1 MLSIVFDYKNNI
13 FLKQKRATD
22 VALSKCGKRDLNP
35 HVYTD
40 TRSLVLPVCQFQH
53 SRIGLDFLI
62 KATTRFELVIRV
74 LQTHALP
81 LGYVAVSSC
90 LNKRPEQG
98 SNL

>member
-1 MLSIVFDYKNNI
+1 MLHKKEQPKLF
-13 FLKQKRATD
+13 F
-22 VALSKCGKRDLNP
+22 KCGKRDLNP

-53 SRIGLDFLI
+53 SRMGLDFLI

-81 LGYVAVSSC
+81 LGYVAVVRFFGQ
-90 LNKRPEQG
+90 RPEQG

>member
-62 KATTRFELVIRV
+62 KATTRFELVIGCCRPTPYR
-74 LQTHALP
+74 LAMSPCL
-81 LGYVAVSSC
+81 VA
-90 LNKRPEQG
+90 
-98 SNL
+98 

>member
-1 MLSIVFDYKNNI
+1 M
-13 FLKQKRATD
+13 
-22 VALSKCGKRDLNP
+22 
-35 HVYTD
+35 
-40 TRSLVLPVCQFQH
+40 
-53 SRIGLDFLI
+53 GLDFLI